1 MLRYIGVEPPKQ
13 NEVSCLLLEH
23 QERLPPKVSRA
34 LPELVRI
41 SRWLRKEREFALRGD
56 VDLIPT

>member
-1 MLRYIGVEPPKQ
+1 MEPPKQ
-13 NEVSCLLLEH
+13 NEVSYLLLEH
-23 QERLPPKVSRA
+23 QERLPPEVSRT

>member
-13 NEVSCLLLEH
+13 NEVSYLLLGAPGEAAP
-23 QERLPPKVSRA
+23 EVSRA

>member
-1 MLRYIGVEPPKQ
+1 
-13 NEVSCLLLEH
+13 
-23 QERLPPKVSRA
+23 
-34 LPELVRI
+34 LVRI